1 MPFDIYSNLEEFR
14 DLLNV
19 YTDTFNISFYICD
32 LSGKILLESDKK
44 NSYFECLHS
53 TLEGRKIYRNIFKN
67 FDSFLESRTEAKSQ
81 NGESIKNLLISSR
94 PFVINNKTLGIL
106 LSGPI
111 LLGDINNSEILDLS
125 VRSKISTENLK
136 KSLNSLP
143 VLNKNYFYKLQDM
156 IIFTLDKTLKLIY
169 RNNIGLDNINHEV
182 FIRKKDIN
190 IRNRIA
196 EIFVLKSGKD
206 IFKTILKVLLNKF
219 ASKYGFITYIDEDD
233 NVLCPAMSEELIPQ
247 YLSNDV
253 FKPYCKDEFLN
264 FWTLS
269 LRSNGAVTQ
278 NSKLNLSPDKLA
290 IDNVISFVIRD
301 EDKMLGQVTLAN
313 KLSGY
318 NSDDKKIFESIC
330 IYISPLLKSYLI
342 YSKNHNDL
350 LKAKERAEQGD
361 KMKTFFLQN
370 ISHEIRTPMNSIVG
384 FTEILLQE
392 NLTLEERNQFTSMI
406 FGSVKQLL
414 FIVDSLVYLAE
425 IYAGVTDISNSEINP
440 NMILET
446 LKEEYRYK
454 EQYINNDK
462 LEMIFNKLDD
472 IDFVFKTDYQKLN
485 RILSILI
492 DNALKFTNSGTI
504 NISCIRDTYNIF
516 FTVKDTGIGMSE
528 KEQKIVFS
536 SFVQANDKIRLQYG
550 GLGVGLTI
558 AKGLVDALHGNIK
571 LISGKDKGSTFSISF
586 PLFNN

>member
-1 MPFDIYSNLEEFR
+1 MPFDIYSNLEELR

-19 YTDTFNISFYICD
+19 YKETFNISFYICD
-32 LSGKILLESDKK
+32 LSGKVLLESDKK
-44 NSYFECLHS
+44 NSYFECLQS
-53 TLEGRKIYRNIFKN
+53 TLEGRKILRNIFKN
-67 FDSFLESRTEAKSQ
+67 FDSFLDSCTEAKFQ
-81 NGESIKNLLISSR
+81 KGESIKNLLISSL
-94 PFVINNKTLGIL
+94 PFVINNKTLGML
-106 LSGPI
+106 LCGPI
-111 LLGDINNSEILDLS
+111 LLGDINNQEILDLS
-125 VRSKISTENLK
+125 VRSKISTKKLK
-136 KSLNSLP
+136 KSLEKLP
-143 VLNKNYFYKLQDM
+143 VLNKNYFYKIQKM

-169 RNNIGLDNINHEV
+169 RNNLGLDNINHEV

-196 EIFVLKSGKD
+196 EIFVLKQGED

-219 ASKYGFITYIDEDD
+219 GSKYGYITYIDEDD

-247 YLSNDV
+247 YLSNEV

-269 LRSNGAVTQ
+269 LKSNGAIVQ
-278 NSKLNLSPDKLA
+278 NTKLNLSSDKLG

-318 NSDDKKIFESIC
+318 NADDKKIFESIC
-330 IYISPLLKSYLI
+330 LYISPLLKSYLI
-342 YSKNHNDL
+342 YTKNHNDL
-350 LKAKERAEQGD
+350 LKAKEKAEQGD

-392 NLTLEERNQFTSMI
+392 NLTLEERNEFTSMI
-406 FGSVKQLL
+406 FASVKQLL

-425 IYAGVTDISNSEINP
+425 IYAGVTEISSKEINP

-446 LKEEYRYK
+446 LEEEYRYK
-454 EQYINNDK
+454 EQYVNNDK
-462 LEMIFNKLDD
+462 IEMIFDKLDN
-472 IDFVFKTDYQKLN
+472 IDLVFKTDYQKLN

-504 NISCIRDTYNIF
+504 NISCMRDAYNIF
-516 FTVKDTGIGMSE
+516 FTVKDTGIGMSK
-528 KEQKIVFS
+528 KEQKIVFD

-571 LISGKDKGSTFSISF
+571 LISGKGKGSTFSVSF
-586 PLFNN
+586 PLFDN